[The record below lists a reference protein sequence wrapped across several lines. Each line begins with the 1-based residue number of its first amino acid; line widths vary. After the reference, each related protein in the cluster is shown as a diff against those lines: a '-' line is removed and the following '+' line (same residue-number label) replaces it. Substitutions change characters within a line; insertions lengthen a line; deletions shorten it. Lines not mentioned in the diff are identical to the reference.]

1 MHIARNGAAT
11 PRNNR
16 QKAQSMSFDLE
27 TIRPQ
32 FPALAETDDGTPRI
46 YFDNPAG
53 TQVPQMVVDRMADC
67 LLKSNANLGGHFR
80 TAKLADE
87 VVEGAHAAMA
97 DFLNAE
103 SPEEIIFGQNMTTIT
118 LHLSRSIG
126 RHLSAGDE
134 IILSQMDHD
143 ANVYPWVLLARDL
156 DLRIRWLPF
165 DTETFEFDL
174 TQLDELLNKRT
185 KLVCVGGASNLTGT
199 INDVTEISRKAR
211 EAGAWS
217 YIDAVQSAPHVPTD
231 VQAIGCDFLVCSAY
245 KFFGPHQGILWGRR
259 DVLEQLE
266 PYKVRP
272 APAELPWCFET
283 GTQSHEGM
291 AGTAAVVDYFASIG
305 ETMAAHYH
313 ANYSAFTGR
322 RQFVH
327 AAMDCLFEYERT
339 LTQQLI
345 EGLEAISGV
354 TVQGITSADAQDRR
368 VPTVSF
374 THTSAR
380 PADVAE
386 ALAKRN
392 IFVWSGHN
400 YAVEAAKSLGIYDR
414 GGAVR
419 VGPVHYNSSDEI
431 SDLLNALSDILP

>member
-1 MHIARNGAAT
+1 
-11 PRNNR
+11 
-16 QKAQSMSFDLE
+16 MSFDLE
-27 TIRPQ
+27 TIRSQ
-32 FPALAETDDGTPRI
+32 FPALAETDDGIPRI

-53 TQVPQMVVDRMADC
+53 TQVPQMVVDRMANC
-67 LLKSNANLGGHFR
+67 LLKSNANLGGYFR

-87 VVEGAHAAMA
+87 VAAGAHDAMA
-97 DFLNAE
+97 DLLNAE
-103 SPEEIIFGQNMTTIT
+103 SPDEIIFGQNMTTIT
-118 LHLSRSIG
+118 LHISRSIG
-126 RHLSAGDE
+126 RQLSPGDE

-156 DLRIRWLPF
+156 DLKIRWLPF
-165 DTETFEFDL
+165 NRETFEFDL
-174 TQLDELLNKRT
+174 TELDELINERT

-199 INDVTEISRKAR
+199 INDVKTISRKAR

-217 YIDAVQSAPHVPTD
+217 YIDAVQSVPHVSTD
-231 VQAIGCDFLVCSAY
+231 VQEIACDFLVCSAY

-259 DVLEQLE
+259 EVLEQLE

-272 APAELPWCFET
+272 APDALPWCFET

-305 ETMAAHYH
+305 ETMGTDYH
-313 ANYSAFTGR
+313 ANYATFSGR
-322 RQFVH
+322 RRYVH
-327 AAMDCLFEYERT
+327 AAMDCLFDYERS
-339 LTQQLI
+339 LAQQLI
-345 EGLEAISGV
+345 DGLDAIPGV
-354 TVQGITSADAQDRR
+354 TVQGITSAEAQDRR

-374 THTSAR
+374 IHRSAK

-386 ALAKRN
+386 SLAKRN

-400 YAVEAAKSLGIYDR
+400 YALEAAKLLGIDDR

-419 VGPVHYNSSDEI
+419 IGPVHYNNSNEI
-431 SDLLNALSDILP
+431 NELLNALGDILT